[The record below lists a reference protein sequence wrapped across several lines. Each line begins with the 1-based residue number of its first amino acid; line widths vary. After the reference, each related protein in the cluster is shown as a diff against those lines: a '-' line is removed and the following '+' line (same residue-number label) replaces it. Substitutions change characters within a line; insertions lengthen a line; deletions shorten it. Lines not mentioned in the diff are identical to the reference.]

1 MAKKLLVLIRG
12 SLVCKI
18 DDGRSL
24 EFGLFQVQCCKVSVA
39 IIEEAGEEKREK
51 KKARGV

>member
-1 MAKKLLVLIRG
+1 MAKKLFSMRC

-39 IIEEAGEEKREK
+39 TIEEAEERKEK
-51 KKARGV
+51 KIARGI